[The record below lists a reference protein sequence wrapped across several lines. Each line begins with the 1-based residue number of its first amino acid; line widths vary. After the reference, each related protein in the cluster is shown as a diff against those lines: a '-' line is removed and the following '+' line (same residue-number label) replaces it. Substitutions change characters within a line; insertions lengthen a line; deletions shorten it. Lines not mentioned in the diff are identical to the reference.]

1 MPLIP
6 ITLNVHDVV
15 DVAVTEVIVGSG
27 RISPVAYIALRNPEV
42 GALVPPNAETV
53 IDDVPVLVMYTTF
66 PVPNEADLSTTE
78 ITDLEGNSTVD
89 DIPVIVKDQG
99 PAAGALNVGIV
110 TLDPALSTEV
120 IPVCV
125 NVCIV

>member
-1 MPLIP
+1 LIP

-15 DVAVTEVIVGSG
+15 EVAVIELIVVSG
-27 RISPVAYIALRNPEV
+27 TMAPVAYTAFRKPAV

-53 IDDVPVLVMYTTF
+53 IDEVPVLVTYTVL
-66 PVPNEADLSTTE
+66 PSPNPADLGTTE
-78 ITDLEGNSTVD
+78 ITDFVGKSIVELS
-89 DIPVIVKDQG
+89 PVIVKFQG
-99 PAAGALNVGIV
+99 PAAGLLNVGIV
-110 TLDPALSTEV
+110 TPAPALSTEV